1 MKASDFFTLEVA
13 NTGRRVMI
21 PGRDGRL
28 TAEWLH
34 IHHTDSDSFRQK
46 KADSYRAAAMRDP
59 NLTDAE
65 RTKLF
70 ETAMLGL
77 LVSTVSGWSLEDE
90 FSRENVMALL
100 ANAPYLADWLDRTTS
115 DASVFFG
122 NGSTGSLSTAE
133 PKQDLSSLQKA
144 EPDDSATT

>member
-1 MKASDFFTLEVA
+1 MKASDFFTLETA
-13 NTGRRVMI
+13 NLGCRVMI

-34 IHHTDSDSFRQK
+34 IHHTDSDGFRQK
-46 KADSYRAAAMRDP
+46 KADSYRVAAMRDP
-59 NLTDAE
+59 NLNDAE

-70 ETAMLGL
+70 EAAMLGL
-77 LVSTVSGWSLEDE
+77 LVSSVSGWSLEDE
-90 FSRENVMALL
+90 FSHEGVAALL
-100 ANAPYLADWLDRTTS
+100 KNAPYLADWLDKKIS

-133 PKQDLSSLQKA
+133 PKPDLSSPRRA
-144 EPDDSATT
+144 EPDDSAST

>member
-1 MKASDFFTLEVA
+1 
-13 NTGRRVMI
+13 
-21 PGRDGRL
+21 
-28 TAEWLH
+28 
-34 IHHTDSDSFRQK
+34 
-46 KADSYRAAAMRDP
+46 MRDP

-70 ETAMLGL
+70 EAAMLGL
-77 LVSTVSGWSLEDE
+77 LVSAVSGWSLEDE
-90 FSRENVMALL
+90 FSREGVMNLL
-100 ANAPYLADWLDRTTS
+100 ANAPYLADWLDKKIS

>member
-34 IHHTDSDSFRQK
+34 VHHTDSDSFRQK
-46 KADSYRAAAMRDP
+46 RAAVFTAAAMIDPATPDSERKKLRD
-59 NLTDAE
+59 A
-65 RTKLF
+65 
-70 ETAMLGL
+70 AMMDL
-77 LVSTVSGWSLEDE
+77 LASSVSGWSLDDE

-100 ANAPYLADWLDRTTS
+100 TNAPYLADWLDRTTS

-133 PKQDLSSLQKA
+133 PKQDLSSPRRA